1 VADRTSAVGGT
12 RADDLRH
19 LIEAAIIE
27 GKLLPGQKLDEQVL
41 AAQFKVS
48 RTPVREALRLLA
60 STGLVEKRPRLG
72 AVVATL
78 TLPRLIEMFQVMAEL
93 EGLCAR
99 LAARRITPDDRRR
112 LEASHRACREA
123 VERDDPEGF
132 YAANKTFHETIYAAG
147 HNQFL
152 DESTRS
158 LRNQIAPHRRYITY
172 QPGRMAES
180 IGEHEAV
187 MQAIFSGEGDRAA
200 QLMRQHV
207 NILGDNLVDLI
218 STMPGLAAP
227 GAAAGA
233 GGRFAA

>member
-1 VADRTSAVGGT
+1 VADKRAPGGT

-19 LIEAAIIE
+19 RIEAAIIE

-41 AAQFKVS
+41 AAKFKVS

-99 LAARRITPDDRRR
+99 LAARRITPEEKRR
-112 LEASHRACREA
+112 LEASHHACRRA
-123 VERDDPEGF
+123 VEADDPESF
-132 YAANKTFHETIYAAG
+132 YAGNKTFHETIYAASRN
-147 HNQFL
+147 HFL
-152 DESTRS
+152 DESTRA

-172 QPGRMAES
+172 QPGRMADS

-187 MQAIFSGEGDRAA
+187 MQAIAGGDGERAA
-200 QLMRQHV
+200 ALMRQHV

-218 STMPGLAAP
+218 STMPGLAVPAT
-227 GAAAGA
+227 GA